1 MMRGFKNHW
10 MSVAAALCATVLSG
24 CGSGPAQAVPDGS
37 AAASPAGAPTTI
49 DDLPDRSMEGT
60 DVCAVL
66 PGEAV
71 ASAVNRS
78 LVKAEPG
85 PGMCSYT
92 LRDQS
97 GTESGV
103 QVVLTKSV
111 SFLVTRNT
119 SENATDL
126 PGLGVAAFTRKATGS
141 DRDVW
146 VARKDG
152 LFFHVLGFNAD
163 VAEPVAKLAL
173 ETIP

>member
-1 MMRGFKNHW
+1 MPPEPI
-10 MSVAAALCATVLSG
+10 SS
-24 CGSGPAQAVPDGS
+24 
-37 AAASPAGAPTTI
+37 
-49 DDLPDRSMEGT
+49 
-60 DVCAVL
+60 
-66 PGEAV
+66 EAV

-85 PGMCSYT
+85 PGMCSDT

-103 QVVLTKSV
+103 QVVLTNSV
-111 SFLVTRNT
+111 GFLVTRST
-119 SENATDL
+119 SENATNR

-141 DRDVW
+141 DQDVW

-152 LFFHVLGFNAD
+152 LFFHVLGFKAD

>member
-1 MMRGFKNHW
+1 
-10 MSVAAALCATVLSG
+10 VEL
-24 CGSGPAQAVPDGS
+24 
-37 AAASPAGAPTTI
+37 TT
-49 DDLPDRSMEGT
+49 RVG
-60 DVCAVL
+60 
-66 PGEAV
+66 
-71 ASAVNRS
+71 
-78 LVKAEPG
+78 
-85 PGMCSYT
+85 
-92 LRDQS
+92 
-97 GTESGV
+97 
-103 QVVLTKSV
+103 
-111 SFLVTRNT
+111 FLVTRNT